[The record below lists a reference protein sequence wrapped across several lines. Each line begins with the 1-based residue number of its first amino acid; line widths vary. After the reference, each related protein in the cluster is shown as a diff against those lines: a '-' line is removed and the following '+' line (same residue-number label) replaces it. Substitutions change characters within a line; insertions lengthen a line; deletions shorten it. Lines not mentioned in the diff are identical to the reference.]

1 MWLKCFLG
9 LRCVE
14 CQGQR
19 QRLFLSVGFCGAC
32 PYFLAAVTFE
42 QSNANQNL
50 HSEVHG
56 CVSIHSSILELS
68 KEVLRF
74 IYQSPVE
81 CLNL

>member
-1 MWLKCFLG
+1 MAEMLSG
-9 LRCVE
+9 SAM
-14 CQGQR
+14 CQMSGQR

-56 CVSIHSSILELS
+56 CVSVHSSILELS
-68 KEVLRF
+68 QEVLRF

-81 CLNL
+81 RLNL